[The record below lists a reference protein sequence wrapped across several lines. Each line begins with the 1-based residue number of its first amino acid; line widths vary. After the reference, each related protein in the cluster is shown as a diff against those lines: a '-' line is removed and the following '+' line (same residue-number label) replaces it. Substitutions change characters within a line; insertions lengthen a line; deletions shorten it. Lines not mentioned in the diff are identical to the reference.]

1 VNKFL
6 LPLVF
11 ALVLL
16 SGTLSQGVYAHGNL
30 DQTTTTCSC
39 NAVGSLGG
47 PNNIIRYQEFVPTQS
62 GLVSIEIEIQSN
74 NLASVNPITVN
85 LRNGGPTGAII
96 GTTTTHTGL
105 PPAVSTGTAHF
116 DFGSPIALTPGNL
129 HTIEIEINDGSSD
142 ILWFGNTGN
151 PYPLGASYSRFAGS
165 LGMPSTTIDLT
176 LKTFFL
182 SQVVGGEFLPIET
195 TSLLLAA
202 AQSPASWLTTLT
214 IAALGIGVY
223 VFTRNPNN
231 MRNIKVILR
240 DYLDRL

>member
-1 VNKFL
+1 ML
-6 LPLVF
+6 I
-11 ALVLL
+11 

-30 DQTTTTCSC
+30 DQTTTTCPC

-142 ILWFGNTGN
+142 ILWVGNTGN

-165 LGMPSTTIDLT
+165 LGTPSTTVDLT

-182 SQVVGGEFLPIET
+182 SQVVGGELLPIDST
-195 TSLLLAA
+195 ALMLAGLQTSAIWMLPVLA
-202 AQSPASWLTTLT
+202 
-214 IAALGIGVY
+214 GVAGSAFGVLY
-223 VFTRNPNN
+223 IKSRRN
-231 MRNIKVILR
+231 
-240 DYLDRL
+240 